1 MPVTHGVASSSLV
14 QTANPNRESLS
25 PTGWGI
31 FGLMRCQHDF
41 RREPLAIPTS
51 AHKSLFLLAHPL
63 STLQRTKPFCMR
75 KILALLLF
83 VPSLCLAQSVTL
95 PYNPDVNAD
104 SAITSTDLLGLLPI
118 FGGYFTPDELLI
130 DGMTVNEYLLL
141 LEENGGSL
149 SIEGSAY
156 GQMLFWDGAE
166 WTLVPAGAHG
176 EVLTIEGTTPTWQAP
191 SEDDTPEVGCADQTA
206 CNYDASASVNW
217 APLCVYEDE
226 CGVCDG
232 PGAIYEC
239 GCADLP
245 EGDCDC
251 DGNQLDALN
260 VCGGT
265 CAADVDGDGICDD
278 GDDCIGEADEC
289 GVCNGPGA
297 IYECGC
303 SEPDPA
309 ACDCAGNTLDA
320 VGVCGG
326 GCTEDADGDG
336 ICDTEDDCVGE
347 YDFCGVCN
355 GPGPILG
362 CGCEDIPD
370 GYCDCNGNVLDAVGT
385 CGGACQNDFNGDGI
399 CDDDSIPGCTYEV
412 ACNYD
417 PSASIY
423 DGSCDFTSCYG
434 CTDPAACN
442 YSPAATF
449 DNGVCW
455 YAQASYDC
463 DYNCLIDT
471 DGDGICD
478 DLEIFG
484 CTLEDACNFE
494 PGATELDDSCQYLD
508 ECGECGGTGTL
519 GCTDSTACNFNPE
532 AVCDD
537 GSCATD
543 GEVGCLDDEACNFN
557 PDAICSDGSCTY
569 PGCNNPLADNYDG
582 AAGCDD
588 GTCVV
593 YGCTVDL
600 ACNYE
605 PTANIDDNSCEFGTC
620 PGCNDPASWNYNPT
634 SSNDSLCIFTGASN
648 QVELEY
654 TGYLQ
659 MVVVPAET
667 NAIALE
673 IGGARGGNTGGFSG
687 GSGAFFQLVVDRNL
701 VPDTLVVLV
710 GGHGGDDLSGGCQG
724 GAGGGGGGTFIA
736 STIDDPLFV
745 AGGGGGASGSNGKPG
760 LTSTCG
766 GEGDGCEASNCD
778 GYGGESAQYCGSGA
792 GGGGGFFSQGSS
804 TGYYGYT
811 AGEAFVDGG
820 SGGPAACCD
829 IYGGYGGGAGSHNCN
844 LGGGAG
850 GGYSGGSAPEHNGG
864 QLGGG
869 GGSFIL
875 SGAEVFESID
885 GGNTL
890 SNGYVKMWFLE

>member
-1 MPVTHGVASSSLV
+1 MKQL
-14 QTANPNRESLS
+14 
-25 PTGWGI
+25 
-31 FGLMRCQHDF
+31 
-41 RREPLAIPTS
+41 
-51 AHKSLFLLAHPL
+51 
-63 STLQRTKPFCMR
+63 
-75 KILALLLF
+75 LALLLF

-118 FGGYFTPDELLI
+118 FGGFFTPEEVLI
-130 DGMTVNEYLLL
+130 DGMTINEYLLL
-141 LEENGGSL
+141 VEENGGAL
-149 SIEGSAY
+149 PVEGSEH
-156 GQMLFWDGAE
+156 GQMLYWNGEEWVLVSVGENGQFLGLIDNTPVWQDLPTGAG
-166 WTLVPAGAHG
+166 V
-176 EVLTIEGTTPTWQAP
+176 
-191 SEDDTPEVGCADQTA
+191 PEVGCADQTA
-206 CNYDASASVNW
+206 CNYDSGASVNW

-260 VCGGT
+260 VCGGN

-362 CGCEDIPD
+362 CGCEDIPE

-417 PSASIY
+417 PSASIN

-455 YAQASYDC
+455 YAEASYDC
-463 DYNCLIDT
+463 DFNCLIDT
-471 DGDGICD
+471 DGDGVCD

-484 CTLEDACNFE
+484 CTLVDACNFE
-494 PGATELDDSCQYLD
+494 PGATELDDSCTYP
-508 ECGECGGTGTL
+508 
-519 GCTDSTACNFNPE
+519 GCTDTSACNFDPE
-532 AVCDD
+532 AGCDD
-537 GSCATD
+537 GSCVDIALSD
-543 GEVGCLDDEACNFN
+543 CIDPDACNFN
-557 PDAICSDGSCTY
+557 PDAICSDGSCTF
-569 PGCNNPLADNYDG
+569 PGCNNPLADNYDDS
-582 AAGCDD
+582 AGCDD
-588 GTCVV
+588 GSCVV

-620 PGCNDPASWNYNPT
+620 PGCNDPTDFGYNPT
-634 SSNDSLCIFTGASN
+634 STNDSLCGTSAQFTNCGAEGRFGPTQLQCDEEYGAGVVISNGGIQLWTVTQSGLYQIEAKGAEGAGNSGWNGGMGASMSG
-648 QVELEY
+648 VF
-654 TGYLQ
+654 
-659 MVVVPAET
+659 
-667 NAIALE
+667 ALSE
-673 IGGARGGNTGGFSG
+673 GE
-687 GSGAFFQLVVDRNL
+687 QLK
-701 VPDTLVVLV
+701 VLV
-710 GGHGGDDLSGGCQG
+710 GQKGVSNGQN
-724 GAGGGGGGTFIA
+724 GGGGGGSFVVNGANEPYI
-736 STIDDPLFV
+736 V
-745 AGGGGGASGSNGKPG
+745 AGGGGGLRTGGNGHG
-760 LTSTCG
+760 CG
-766 GEGDGCEASNCD
+766 GHSSNFGGHVPDPGDFHGCDLLNSIAGN
-778 GYGGESAQYCGSGA
+778 GGSGGGNDWG
-792 GGGGGFFSQGSS
+792 GGGGGFFSN
-804 TGYYGYT
+804 
-811 AGEAFVDGG
+811 G
-820 SGGPAACCD
+820 SGDSINPP
-829 IYGGYGGGAGSHNCN
+829 GGGQGFLNGGIGGAGNAPGGF
-844 LGGGAG
+844 GGGGNGQGGFGGGGG
-850 GGYSGGSAPEHNGG
+850 GGYSGGDGG
-864 QLGGG
+864 KQAGG
-869 GGSFIL
+869 GGSFNAGESQVNEGGVNPGHGSVTITLL
-875 SGAEVFESID
+875 SES
-885 GGNTL
+885 
-890 SNGYVKMWFLE
+890 E

>member
-1 MPVTHGVASSSLV
+1 
-14 QTANPNRESLS
+14 
-25 PTGWGI
+25 
-31 FGLMRCQHDF
+31 MRN
-41 RREPLAIPTS
+41 
-51 AHKSLFLLAHPL
+51 LLA
-63 STLQRTKPFCMR
+63 F
-75 KILALLLF
+75 LLF

-118 FGGYFTPDELLI
+118 FGGFFTPEEVLI
-130 DGMTVNEYLLL
+130 DGMTINEYLLL
-141 LEENGGSL
+141 VEENGGTL
-149 SIEGSAY
+149 PVEGSEH
-156 GQMLFWDGAE
+156 GQMLYWNGEEWVLVSVGENGQFLGLIDNTPVWQDLPTGAG
-166 WTLVPAGAHG
+166 V
-176 EVLTIEGTTPTWQAP
+176 
-191 SEDDTPEVGCADQTA
+191 PEVGCADQTA
-206 CNYDASASVNW
+206 CNYDSGASVNW

-232 PGAIYEC
+232 PGAVYEC

-260 VCGGT
+260 VCGGI

-303 SEPDPA
+303 SEPDPE

-385 CGGACQNDFNGDGI
+385 CGGACQNDFDGDGI

-417 PSASIY
+417 PSASIN

-434 CTDPAACN
+434 CADPAACN
-442 YSPAATF
+442 YSPPVTF
-449 DNGVCW
+449 DNGTCW
-455 YAQASYDC
+455 YPGTSYDC

-471 DGDGICD
+471 DGDGVCD
-478 DLEIFG
+478 DLEIIG
-484 CTLEDACNFE
+484 CTLEEACNYQ

-532 AVCDD
+532 AACDD

-543 GEVGCLDDEACNFN
+543 GEVGCLDYEACNFN

-569 PGCNNPLADNYDG
+569 PGCNNPLADNYDET
-582 AAGCDD
+582 AGCDD
-588 GTCVV
+588 GSCVI

-605 PTANIDDNSCEFGTC
+605 PAANIDDSSCEFGTC
-620 PGCNDPASWNYNPT
+620 PGCNDTEATNYNPT
-634 SSNDSLCIFTGASN
+634 STSNETCVYLVEFLFTGGVQYW
-648 QVELEY
+648 QVPIGVDSIY
-654 TGYLQ
+654 VKAWG
-659 MVVVPAET
+659 AEG
-667 NAIALE
+667 
-673 IGGARGGNTGGFSG
+673 GGAYGCSGNFLQGGLGGYVEGWIQVPYGTIQIMVGEFGGIGNCSNSFDGAAKFGGGGASGQYGASGGGASDIRLNSGLSSRLIVAAGGGGANGGSPDHGLGGAGGGLEGGDGVNFYGNTPGTGGTQTEGGLGPVSGYSDPATPSGSFGLGGN
-687 GSGAFFQLVVDRNL
+687 
-701 VPDTLVVLV
+701 
-710 GGHGGDDLSGGCQG
+710 GDFYH
-724 GAGGGGGGTFIA
+724 GAGGGGGWY
-736 STIDDPLFV
+736 
-745 AGGGGGASGSNGKPG
+745 GGGCGGA
-760 LTSTCG
+760 
-766 GEGDGCEASNCD
+766 A
-778 GYGGESAQYCGSGA
+778 GA
-792 GGGGGFFSQGSS
+792 GGGSS
-804 TGYYGYT
+804 
-811 AGEAFVDGG
+811 FVPIGG
-820 SGGPAACCD
+820 ST
-829 IYGGYGGGAGSHNCN
+829 I
-844 LGGGAG
+844 
-850 GGYSGGSAPEHNGG
+850 SGVN
-864 QLGGG
+864 
-869 GGSFIL
+869 
-875 SGAEVFESID
+875 SGHGKVIIEWIP
-885 GGNTL
+885 
-890 SNGYVKMWFLE
+890 SNE

>member
-1 MPVTHGVASSSLV
+1 MKQL
-14 QTANPNRESLS
+14 
-25 PTGWGI
+25 
-31 FGLMRCQHDF
+31 
-41 RREPLAIPTS
+41 
-51 AHKSLFLLAHPL
+51 
-63 STLQRTKPFCMR
+63 
-75 KILALLLF
+75 LALLLF

-118 FGGYFTPDELLI
+118 FGGFFTPEEVLI
-130 DGMTVNEYLLL
+130 DGMTINEYLLL
-141 LEENGGSL
+141 VEENGGAL
-149 SIEGSAY
+149 PVEGSEH
-156 GQMLFWDGAE
+156 GQMLYWNGEEWVLVSVGENGQFLGLIDNTPVWQDLPTGAG
-166 WTLVPAGAHG
+166 V
-176 EVLTIEGTTPTWQAP
+176 
-191 SEDDTPEVGCADQTA
+191 PEVGCADQTA
-206 CNYDASASVNW
+206 CNYDSGASVNW

-303 SEPDPA
+303 SEPDPV

-417 PSASIY
+417 PSASIN

-449 DNGVCW
+449 DNGICW
-455 YAQASYDC
+455 YPEASYDC
-463 DYNCLIDT
+463 DFNCLIDT
-471 DGDGICD
+471 DGDGVCD

-484 CTLEDACNFE
+484 CTLEDACNYE
-494 PGATELDDSCQYLD
+494 PGATELDDSCLYLD

-532 AVCDD
+532 AACDD

-543 GEVGCLDDEACNFN
+543 GEVGCLDEEACNFN
-557 PDAICSDGSCTY
+557 PDAICSDGNCQYLDECGECGGTGTLGCT
-569 PGCNNPLADNYDG
+569 NPLADNYDDT
-582 AAGCDD
+582 AGCDD
-588 GTCVV
+588 GSCVV

-620 PGCNDPASWNYNPT
+620 PGCTDPNDLSYNPT
-634 SSNDSLCIFTGASN
+634 STNDSLCGTYSQFTNCGAEGPFGPSQLQCDVAYGAGVVTSNGGIQNWTIQVTGLYRISATGA
-648 QVELEY
+648 Q
-654 TGYLQ
+654 
-659 MVVVPAET
+659 
-667 NAIALE
+667 
-673 IGGARGGNTGGFSG
+673 GAAN
-687 GSGAFFQLVVDRNL
+687 GSGVGGKGAKVEGLFSLEEGQSLQI
-701 VPDTLVVLV
+701 LV
-710 GGHGGDDLSGGCQG
+710 GQEGLSDGC
-724 GAGGGGGGTFIA
+724 
-736 STIDDPLFV
+736 S
-745 AGGGGGASGSNGKPG
+745 GGGGGASFVVLSGVSDLEG
-760 LTSTCG
+760 LLLAASGGGGVRRENDVLGCG
-766 GEGDGCEASNCD
+766 GLSTEWGAFSSHT
-778 GYGGESAQYCGSGA
+778 GEQCSSKTSSWGA
-792 GGGGGFFSQGSS
+792 GGDYGPGWYGAGGGGFFSSGADDAECPNGCFGSGGKSFLEGGQGGLGPGPPDSWS
-804 TGYYGYT
+804 DSPMLAHGGF
-811 AGEAFVDGG
+811 GGGG
-820 SGGPAACCD
+820 SG
-829 IYGGYGGGAGSHNCN
+829 
-844 LGGGAG
+844 
-850 GGYSGGSAPEHNGG
+850 NGEC
-864 QLGGG
+864 GGG
-869 GGSFIL
+869 GGGGF
-875 SGAEVFESID
+875 SGGD
-885 GGNTL
+885 GGEIAGGGGSYNSGTGQLNEDAANTGHGTVTITL
-890 SNGYVKMWFLE
+890 VSISE

>member
-1 MPVTHGVASSSLV
+1 M
-14 QTANPNRESLS
+14 
-25 PTGWGI
+25 
-31 FGLMRCQHDF
+31 
-41 RREPLAIPTS
+41 
-51 AHKSLFLLAHPL
+51 
-63 STLQRTKPFCMR
+63 
-75 KILALLLF
+75 
-83 VPSLCLAQSVTL
+83 
-95 PYNPDVNAD
+95 PYNPDANAD
-104 SAITSTDLLGLLPI
+104 SAIGAPDLLEMLPL
-118 FGGYFTPDELLI
+118 FGGYFTPDPILI
-130 DGMTVNEYLLL
+130 DGMEINEYLNM
-141 LEENGGSL
+141 LEENGSSTL
-149 SIEGSAY
+149 IEGSEH
-156 GQMLFWDGAE
+156 GQMLYWNGEEWVLVSVGENGQFLGLIDNTPVWQDLPTGAG
-166 WTLVPAGAHG
+166 V
-176 EVLTIEGTTPTWQAP
+176 
-191 SEDDTPEVGCADQTA
+191 PEVGCADQTA
-206 CNYDASASVNW
+206 CNYDSGASVNW

-303 SEPDPA
+303 SEPDPE

-417 PSASIY
+417 PSASIN

-455 YAQASYDC
+455 YPEASYDC

-471 DGDGICD
+471 DGDGVCD

-532 AVCDD
+532 AACDD

-557 PDAICSDGSCTY
+557 PDAICSDGNCQYSMS
-569 PGCNNPLADNYDG
+569 
-582 AAGCDD
+582 AAN
-588 GTCVV
+588 VV
-593 YGCTVDL
+593 
-600 ACNYE
+600 
-605 PTANIDDNSCEFGTC
+605 
-620 PGCNDPASWNYNPT
+620 
-634 SSNDSLCIFTGASN
+634 
-648 QVELEY
+648 
-654 TGYLQ
+654 
-659 MVVVPAET
+659 
-667 NAIALE
+667 ALE
-673 IGGARGGNTGGFSG
+673 PWLHQSPRR
-687 GSGAFFQLVVDRNL
+687 QLRRNGR
-701 VPDTLVVLV
+701 VR
-710 GGHGGDDLSGGCQG
+710 
-724 GAGGGGGGTFIA
+724 
-736 STIDDPLFV
+736 
-745 AGGGGGASGSNGKPG
+745 
-760 LTSTCG
+760 
-766 GEGDGCEASNCD
+766 
-778 GYGGESAQYCGSGA
+778 
-792 GGGGGFFSQGSS
+792 
-804 TGYYGYT
+804 
-811 AGEAFVDGG
+811 
-820 SGGPAACCD
+820 
-829 IYGGYGGGAGSHNCN
+829 
-844 LGGGAG
+844 
-850 GGYSGGSAPEHNGG
+850 
-864 QLGGG
+864 
-869 GGSFIL
+869 
-875 SGAEVFESID
+875 
-885 GGNTL
+885 
-890 SNGYVKMWFLE
+890 

>member
-1 MPVTHGVASSSLV
+1 M
-14 QTANPNRESLS
+14 
-25 PTGWGI
+25 
-31 FGLMRCQHDF
+31 
-41 RREPLAIPTS
+41 
-51 AHKSLFLLAHPL
+51 
-63 STLQRTKPFCMR
+63 
-75 KILALLLF
+75 LF
-83 VPSLCLAQSVTL
+83 VPSLCFAQSVTL
-95 PYNPDVNAD
+95 PYNPDANAD
-104 SAITSTDLLGLLPI
+104 SAIGAPDLLEMLPL
-118 FGGYFTPDELLI
+118 FGGYFTPDPILI
-130 DGMTVNEYLLL
+130 DGMEINEYLNM
-141 LEENGGSL
+141 LEENGSSTL
-149 SIEGSAY
+149 IEGSEH
-156 GQMLFWDGAE
+156 GQMLYWNGEEWVLVSVGENGQFLGLIDNTPVWQDLPTGAG
-166 WTLVPAGAHG
+166 V
-176 EVLTIEGTTPTWQAP
+176 
-191 SEDDTPEVGCADQTA
+191 PEVGCADQTA
-206 CNYDASASVNW
+206 CNYDSGASVNW

-303 SEPDPA
+303 SEPDPE

-455 YAQASYDC
+455 YAEASYDC
-463 DYNCLIDT
+463 DLNCFIDT
-471 DGDGICD
+471 DGDGVCD

-508 ECGECGGTGTL
+508 ECGECGGSGTL
-519 GCTDSTACNFNPE
+519 GCTDSAACNFNPE
-532 AVCDD
+532 AACDD

-557 PDAICSDGSCTY
+557 PDAICSDGNCQYLDECGECGGTGTLGCT
-569 PGCNNPLADNYDG
+569 NPLADNYDDT
-582 AAGCDD
+582 AGCDD
-588 GTCVV
+588 GSCVV

-620 PGCNDPASWNYNPT
+620 PGCNDPTDFGYNPT
-634 SSNDSLCIFTGASN
+634 STNDSLCG
-648 QVELEY
+648 
-654 TGYLQ
+654 
-659 MVVVPAET
+659 
-667 NAIALE
+667 
-673 IGGARGGNTGGFSG
+673 
-687 GSGAFFQLVVDRNL
+687 
-701 VPDTLVVLV
+701 
-710 GGHGGDDLSGGCQG
+710 
-724 GAGGGGGGTFIA
+724 
-736 STIDDPLFV
+736 
-745 AGGGGGASGSNGKPG
+745 
-760 LTSTCG
+760 TSTQF
-766 GEGDGCEASNCD
+766 SNC
-778 GYGGESAQYCGSGA
+778 GAQA
-792 GGGGGFFSQGSS
+792 GLDRRSCS
-804 TGYYGYT
+804 
-811 AGEAFVDGG
+811 V
-820 SGGPAACCD
+820 
-829 IYGGYGGGAGSHNCN
+829 I
-844 LGGGAG
+844 
-850 GGYSGGSAPEHNGG
+850 
-864 QLGGG
+864 
-869 GGSFIL
+869 
-875 SGAEVFESID
+875 
-885 GGNTL
+885 
-890 SNGYVKMWFLE
+890 

>member
-1 MPVTHGVASSSLV
+1 MKQL
-14 QTANPNRESLS
+14 
-25 PTGWGI
+25 
-31 FGLMRCQHDF
+31 
-41 RREPLAIPTS
+41 
-51 AHKSLFLLAHPL
+51 
-63 STLQRTKPFCMR
+63 
-75 KILALLLF
+75 LALLLF

-118 FGGYFTPDELLI
+118 FGGFFTPEEVLI
-130 DGMTVNEYLLL
+130 DGMTINEYLLL
-141 LEENGGSL
+141 VEENGGAL
-149 SIEGSAY
+149 PVEGSEH
-156 GQMLFWDGAE
+156 GQMLYWNGEEWVLVSVGENGQFLGLIDNTPVWQDLPTGAG
-166 WTLVPAGAHG
+166 V
-176 EVLTIEGTTPTWQAP
+176 
-191 SEDDTPEVGCADQTA
+191 PEVGCADQTA
-206 CNYDASASVNW
+206 CNYDSGASVNW

-303 SEPDPA
+303 SEPDPE

-417 PSASIY
+417 PSASIN

-455 YAQASYDC
+455 YPEASYDC

-471 DGDGICD
+471 DGDGVCD
-478 DLEIFG
+478 DLE
-484 CTLEDACNFE
+484 
-494 PGATELDDSCQYLD
+494 
-508 ECGECGGTGTL
+508 
-519 GCTDSTACNFNPE
+519 
-532 AVCDD
+532 
-537 GSCATD
+537 
-543 GEVGCLDDEACNFN
+543 
-557 PDAICSDGSCTY
+557 
-569 PGCNNPLADNYDG
+569 
-582 AAGCDD
+582 
-588 GTCVV
+588 V
-593 YGCTVDL
+593 YRL
-600 ACNYE
+600 
-605 PTANIDDNSCEFGTC
+605 
-620 PGCNDPASWNYNPT
+620 
-634 SSNDSLCIFTGASN
+634 
-648 QVELEY
+648 
-654 TGYLQ
+654 
-659 MVVVPAET
+659 
-667 NAIALE
+667 
-673 IGGARGGNTGGFSG
+673 
-687 GSGAFFQLVVDRNL
+687 
-701 VPDTLVVLV
+701 
-710 GGHGGDDLSGGCQG
+710 H
-724 GAGGGGGGTFIA
+724 
-736 STIDDPLFV
+736 
-745 AGGGGGASGSNGKPG
+745 
-760 LTSTCG
+760 
-766 GEGDGCEASNCD
+766 
-778 GYGGESAQYCGSGA
+778 
-792 GGGGGFFSQGSS
+792 
-804 TGYYGYT
+804 
-811 AGEAFVDGG
+811 
-820 SGGPAACCD
+820 
-829 IYGGYGGGAGSHNCN
+829 
-844 LGGGAG
+844 
-850 GGYSGGSAPEHNGG
+850 
-864 QLGGG
+864 
-869 GGSFIL
+869 
-875 SGAEVFESID
+875 
-885 GGNTL
+885 
-890 SNGYVKMWFLE
+890 